1 MIKEGSIKTL
11 TVVKIMQKMEK
22 QALSVSHKGQK
33 NGWVLLEFGKILLD
47 DSSGWSNQRGGILG
61 YLVVSSLLPKLSSN
75 AKSFMGNIKKNHNN
89 SSGELK
95 LCLFLT

>member
-1 MIKEGSIKTL
+1 
-11 TVVKIMQKMEK
+11 MQKMEK

-33 NGWVLLEFGKILLD
+33 KGWVLLEFGKILLD

-61 YLVVSSLLPKLSSN
+61 YLVSSLLPKLSSN